1 MKNIAFLILLVALS
15 FASKGQISPDLK
27 TGVGYAYVLDQ
38 DNSKSPNYHTLK
50 GYPTLSIE
58 KPFPV
63 EIRLKKRM
71 SINPGVAYHF
81 FNEEKYMEYEKAT
94 KDFNLN
100 HHSLNTYVKV
110 LYQAKLAGNTE
121 AFMWGGG
128 IAGINLI
135 TKTKGTKTVY
145 GLNENIPEY
154 TDNVNQNGK
163 EFFDFFYYGA
173 LIGFQ
178 PNARKYN
185 TLKPSFE
192 LAYFPNFVQ
201 KQQETEQVSYKGIG
215 TIQFTVY
222 LGIRIR

>member
-1 MKNIAFLILLVALS
+1 MKHIACIILLVALS
-15 FASKGQISPDLK
+15 FAVKGQISPDLK
-27 TGVGYAYVLDQ
+27 TGVGYSYALDKDDSQ
-38 DNSKSPNYHTLK
+38 SPNYHTIK
-50 GYPTLSIE
+50 GYPTVSIE

-71 SINPGVAYHF
+71 SINPGLAYNF
-81 FNEEKYMEYEKAT
+81 FKEERYTEYEKAT

-100 HHSLNTYVKV
+100 HHSINAYTKV
-110 LYQAKLAGNTE
+110 LYQAKVAGKTE
-121 AFMWGGG
+121 AFWWAGG
-128 IAGINLI
+128 IAGINLV

-178 PNARKYN
+178 PNARRYN
-185 TLKPSFE
+185 TIKPSFE
-192 LAYFPNFVQ
+192 LAYFPSFVQ
-201 KQQETEQVSYKGIG
+201 KPQETEQVSYKGIG
-215 TIQFTVY
+215 TIQFTVF

>member
-1 MKNIAFLILLVALS
+1 MKYIAFFILLVALS
-15 FASKGQISPDLK
+15 FAGKGQISPDLK
-27 TGVGYAYVLDQ
+27 TGVGYMYVLDQ
-38 DNSKSPNYHTLK
+38 DNSTNPNYHTIK
-50 GYPTLSIE
+50 GYPTVSLE
-58 KPFPV
+58 KPFPI

-71 SINPGVAYHF
+71 SINPGVAYNF
-81 FNEEKYMEYEKAT
+81 FKEERYTEYEKAT

-100 HHSLNTYVKV
+100 HQSLNAYVKV
-110 LYQAKLAGNTE
+110 LYQAKLAGTTE
-121 AFMWGGG
+121 AFWWAGG
-128 IAGINLI
+128 IAGINMI

-178 PNARKYN
+178 PNARRYN
-185 TLKPSFE
+185 TIKPSFE
-192 LAYFPNFVQ
+192 IAYFPSFVQ
-201 KQQETEQVSYKGIG
+201 KPQETEQVSYKGIG
-215 TIQFTVY
+215 TIQFTVF

>member
-1 MKNIAFLILLVALS
+1 MKHIACLILLVAL
-15 FASKGQISPDLK
+15 FTTARGQISPDLK
-27 TGVGYAYVLDQ
+27 TGIGYSYVLDQ
-38 DNSKSPNYHTLK
+38 DDSKSPNYHTIK
-50 GYPTLSIE
+50 GYPTVSVE

-63 EIRLKKRM
+63 QIRLKKRM
-71 SINPGVAYHF
+71 SINPGVAYYF
-81 FNEEKYMEYEKAT
+81 FKQERYQEYEKAT

-100 HHSLNTYVKV
+100 HQSLNVYSKV
-110 LYQAKLAGNTE
+110 LYQAKFAGKTE

-178 PNARKYN
+178 PNARRYN
-185 TLKPSFE
+185 TIKPSFE

-201 KQQETEQVSYKGIG
+201 KPNETEQITYSGIG
-215 TIQFTVY
+215 TIQFTVF